1 MASRAINSSVVS
13 VISAATKDTHSFFDD
28 NYLRNRVHRS
38 SRRGRGHC
46 MRLRDTRRV
55 VSVLLVLM
63 LPVSIMRAQEEPAK
77 PLTLEEAISLARS
90 HNRELKQAGLEIH
103 KQKEAFSEA
112 KTQRYPR
119 FDTYFLASELLTPL
133 DFTIKSGTFGT
144 FPSTGPIPAKDSVI
158 HTPARP
164 VAIATITATQPLTQ
178 LFRINLSIKEQKLA
192 ADLSQQ
198 SYFQREQNVVNEVRR
213 AYYAILQSQSE
224 LESQRALLAYLEEL
238 KQLTGRRLQQEAVLK
253 ADSLRITAQRT
264 KALYQITVT
273 RDTLADQKEALNRL
287 MGRDLLAEF
296 TVEMVPASLPEES
309 SLQEGRKIAIQMR
322 PEIKAETIKK
332 EQATLETKIEKTRYI
347 PDISVQAN
355 YLTAPNISFL
365 PQNLGAVGV
374 LLTWQPWDWGQKR
387 HNLAQKVDAEKQAQL
402 SIDNV
407 REQVLQEVDS
417 TFRRLREAREL
428 LTVAQAARDAETER
442 LRNRTDAYS
451 RRAIL
456 LSDLLEQHSSVAS
469 TEDQYRQG
477 LLAFWK
483 ARADFERALGEE

>member
-1 MASRAINSSVVS
+1 MSRAR
-13 VISAATKDTHSFFDD
+13 AARILSI
-28 NYLRNRVHRS
+28 
-38 SRRGRGHC
+38 
-46 MRLRDTRRV
+46 
-55 VSVLLVLM
+55 VLLVIVLPASLM
-63 LPVSIMRAQEEPAK
+63 WGQEQPAK

-90 HNRELKQAGLEIH
+90 RNRGLKQAEVEIH
-103 KQKEAFSEA
+103 KQKEGFSEA
-112 KTQRYPR
+112 KTQLYPR
-119 FDTYFLASELLTPL
+119 FDAYILASELLTPL

-144 FPSTGPIPAKDSVI
+144 FPATGPVPAKDSVI

-164 VAIATITATQPLTQ
+164 VAITSVTVTQPLTQ

-198 SYFQREQNVVNEVRR
+198 SYFEREHELVNEVRR

-238 KQLTGRRLQQEAVLK
+238 QQLTGRRLQQEAVLK

-264 KALYQITVT
+264 KALYQLTVIE
-273 RDTLADQKEALNRL
+273 DALADRKEALNHL
-287 MGRDLLAEF
+287 LGRDLQTEF

-309 SLQEGRKIAIQMR
+309 SVQEARKSAVEMR

-332 EQATLETKIEKTRYI
+332 EQAALETKIEKTRYI
-347 PDISVQAN
+347 PDISIQAN

-365 PQNLGAVGV
+365 PQNVGAVGV

-387 HNLAQKVDAEKQAQL
+387 HNIAQKVDAEMQAQL

-407 REQVLQEVDS
+407 KDQVLQEVDS

-428 LTVAQAARDAETER
+428 LTAAQAARDAEAEK
-442 LRNRTDAYS
+442 LRNEMDAYS
-451 RRAIL
+451 HQTIV
-456 LSDLLEQHSSVAS
+456 LSDLLQQQSSVAS
-469 TEDQYRQG
+469 AEDQYRQG
-477 LLAFWK
+477 LLAFWR

>member
-1 MASRAINSSVVS
+1 VKLRY
-13 VISAATKDTHSFFDD
+13 TH
-28 NYLRNRVHRS
+28 RI
-38 SRRGRGHC
+38 
-46 MRLRDTRRV
+46 

-77 PLTLEEAISLARS
+77 PLTLEEAVSLARS
-90 HNRELKQAGLEIH
+90 HNRELKQARLEIH

-112 KTQRYPR
+112 KTQLYPR

-133 DFTIKSGTFGT
+133 DFTIKSGTLGT
-144 FPSTGPIPAKDSVI
+144 FPATGPIPAKDSKI

-164 VAIATITATQPLTQ
+164 VALTSATVTQPLTQ
-178 LFRINLSIKEQKLA
+178 LFRIDLSIKQQKLA
-192 ADLSQQ
+192 AELSQQ
-198 SYFQREQNVVNEVRR
+198 SYFEREQGIVNEVRR

-238 KQLTGRRLQQEAVLK
+238 QQLTGRRLQQEAVLK
-253 ADSLRITAQRT
+253 ADSLRITAQRA
-264 KALYQITVT
+264 KASYQLTVIQ
-273 RDTLADQKEALNRL
+273 DALADQKEALNRL
-287 MGRDLLAEF
+287 QGRDLLEEF
-296 TVEMVPASLPEES
+296 TVETVPASLPEES
-309 SLQEGRKIAIQMR
+309 SLPEARKSAIEMR

-332 EQATLETKIEKTRYI
+332 ERATLETKIEKTRYI
-347 PDISVQAN
+347 PDISIQAN

-365 PQNLGAVGV
+365 PQNVGAVGV

-387 HNLAQKVDAEKQAQL
+387 HNIAQKVDAEMQAQL

-407 REQVLQEVDS
+407 KDQVLQEVDS

-428 LTVAQAARDAETER
+428 LTAAQAARDAEAEK
-442 LRNRTDAYS
+442 LRNEMDAYS
-451 RRAIL
+451 HQTIL
-456 LSDLLEQHSSVAS
+456 LSDLLQQQSTVAS
-469 TEDQYRQG
+469 AEDQYRQG

>member
-1 MASRAINSSVVS
+1 MSRARTAKILS
-13 VISAATKDTHSFFDD
+13 I
-28 NYLRNRVHRS
+28 
-38 SRRGRGHC
+38 
-46 MRLRDTRRV
+46 
-55 VSVLLVLM
+55 VLLVIVLPASLM
-63 LPVSIMRAQEEPAK
+63 WGQEQPAR

-90 HNRELKQAGLEIH
+90 RNRELKQAEVEIH

-112 KTQRYPR
+112 KTQLYPR
-119 FDTYFLASELLTPL
+119 FDAYILASELLTPL

-144 FPSTGPIPAKDSVI
+144 FPATGPVPAKDSVI

-164 VAIATITATQPLTQ
+164 VAITSVTVTQPLTQ

-198 SYFQREQNVVNEVRR
+198 SYFEREHELVNEVRR

-224 LESQRALLAYLEEL
+224 LESQHALLAYLEEL
-238 KQLTGRRLQQEAVLK
+238 QQLTGRRLQQEAVLK
-253 ADSLRITAQRT
+253 ADSLRIAAQRT
-264 KALYQITVT
+264 RALYQLTVI
-273 RDTLADQKEALNRL
+273 RDALADQKEALNHL
-287 MGRDLLAEF
+287 LGRDLQAEF

-309 SLQEGRKIAIQMR
+309 SLQEARKSAIEMR

-332 EQATLETKIEKTRYI
+332 ERAALETKIEKTRYI
-347 PDISVQAN
+347 PDVSIQAN

-365 PQNLGAVGV
+365 PQNLGGVGV

-387 HNLAQKVDAEKQAQL
+387 HNIAQKVDAEKQAQL

-407 REQVLQEVDS
+407 RDQVLQEVDS

-428 LTVAQAARDAETER
+428 LSAAQAARDAETER
-442 LRNRTDAYS
+442 LRNEMEAYS
-451 RRAIL
+451 RQAIVS
-456 LSDLLEQHSSVAS
+456 SDLLQQQSSVAS
-469 TEDQYRQG
+469 AEDQYRQG
-477 LLAFWK
+477 LLAFWR